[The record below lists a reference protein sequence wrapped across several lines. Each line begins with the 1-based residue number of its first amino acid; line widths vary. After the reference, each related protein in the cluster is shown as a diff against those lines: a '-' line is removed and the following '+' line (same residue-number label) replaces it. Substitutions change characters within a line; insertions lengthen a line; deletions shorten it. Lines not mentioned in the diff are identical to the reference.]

1 MVNSFALTPEI
12 LWMTQQIEPTGEQSQ
27 LIGHG
32 GGSFD
37 YTIAE
42 AAIQQGCLRA

>member
-1 MVNSFALTPEI
+1 
-12 LWMTQQIEPTGEQSQ
+12 MTQHIEPTCEQSQ
-27 LIGHG
+27 LTGDCA
-32 GGSFD
+32 GSFD